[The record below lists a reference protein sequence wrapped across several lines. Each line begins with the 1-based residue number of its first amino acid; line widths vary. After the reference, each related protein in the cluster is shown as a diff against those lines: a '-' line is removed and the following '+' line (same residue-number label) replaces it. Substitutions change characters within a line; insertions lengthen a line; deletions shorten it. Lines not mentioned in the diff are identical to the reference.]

1 MTSQKRGGAT
11 PKPRLARGT
20 ESRSEHPRATE
31 SSLVQELDVWAE
43 VDLGAIKRNVERI
56 VAFVAPSRV
65 LAVVKADGYGHGG
78 LQAARAALE
87 GGAAW
92 LGVARVG
99 EGEALRD
106 AGITAPVLLLAE
118 PPPAQRRRA
127 LQARLT
133 PALYTP
139 EAARDYSAAATGRPV
154 AVHVKIDTGM
164 HRYGLAPPQGKEFF
178 DLLARLEGIEVEG
191 IWTHLAVAED
201 PGNPMNADQH
211 QAFLDVLEQLGSLG
225 HGLIRHVSNSA
236 AAFNFPEARMDMVRA
251 GISIYGISPFND
263 GQDPVTLEPALSLK
277 SRVSLVK
284 RLPAG
289 EALSYGAHYRL
300 ANDAFVVTVPCGY
313 ADGLPRALGGRGEVL
328 IRGKRHKISGTITM
342 DHFLVDAGDDEVES
356 GDEVVVIGRQGDDCI
371 SAHEVASNLGT
382 IPYEV
387 VCGISA
393 RVPRIY

>member
-1 MTSQKRGGAT
+1 MT
-11 PKPRLARGT
+11 P
-20 ESRSEHPRATE
+20 
-31 SSLVQELDVWAE
+31 QELDVWAE

-78 LQAARAALE
+78 PQVARAALE
-87 GGAAW
+87 GGASW

-99 EGEALRD
+99 EGEVLRD
-106 AGITAPVLLLAE
+106 AGIADPVLLLAE
-118 PPPAQRRRA
+118 PPPALRRRA
-127 LQARLT
+127 LAAGLT
-133 PALYTP
+133 PALYTAG
-139 EAARDYSAAATGRPV
+139 AAQDYSDASSSGPV

-164 HRYGLAPPQGKEFF
+164 HRYGVAPSQGKEFF
-178 DLLARLEGIEVEG
+178 QLLEKLEGIRVEG
-191 IWTHLAVAED
+191 IWTHLAVAEEA
-201 PGNPMNADQH
+201 GHPMNADQH

-225 HGLIRHVSNSA
+225 HGLIRHVCNSA
-236 AAFNFPEARMDMVRA
+236 AAFNFPEARMDMVRV
-251 GISIYGISPFND
+251 GISIYGISPFTD
-263 GQDPVTLEPALSLK
+263 GQSPVTLEPALCLK

-300 ANDAFVVTVPCGY
+300 ANDAFVATVPCGY

-328 IRGKRHKISGTITM
+328 IRGKRYKISGTITM
-342 DHFLVDAGDDEVES
+342 DHFLVDTGDDEVES
-356 GDEVVVIGRQGDDCI
+356 GDEVVIIGPQGDDSI
-371 SAHEVASNLGT
+371 SAHEVAANLGT

-393 RVPRIY
+393 RVPRIFHQS